1 MKVDESGD
9 VAIIGQQMALEATQ
23 NFKHGNVATA
33 RFKQASNLHVTMETG
48 WKWMEVD
55 GSG

>member
-9 VAIIGQQMALEATQ
+9 VAIIGRQMALEATQ

-48 WKWMEVD
+48 
-55 GSG
+55 